1 MALPKNKIIKI
12 VVDAA
17 KKYEDIL
24 NNRVFLIVYKVGN
37 TLEFRELKF
46 DQRNFKHLTGVDSAL
61 SPKQFYQ
68 AALKGKLGLND
79 VREKSDG
86 TTALKLQILPQ
97 LHQLISMPTMIGEF
111 ESLRI
116 HLQADKALGTTIK
129 ISLALVDDKGISVP
143 KSLLKKDI
151 RRLTCQ
157 PYPVMRVYCRKNK
170 EEKYSMI
177 TYNSHKLNLP
187 IPKEIEWLLND
198 ELIDE

>member
-68 AALKGKLGLND
+68 AALKGKLALND

-129 ISLALVDDKGISVP
+129 VSLALGDDKGISVP
-143 KSLLKKDI
+143 KSLLKEDI

-198 ELIDE
+198 ELINE